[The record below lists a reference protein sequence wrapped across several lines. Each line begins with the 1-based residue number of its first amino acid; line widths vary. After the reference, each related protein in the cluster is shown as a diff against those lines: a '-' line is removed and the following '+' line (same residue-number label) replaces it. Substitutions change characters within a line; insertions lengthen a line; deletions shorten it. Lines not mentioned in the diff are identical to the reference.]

1 MCSGEQRG
9 LLKEEEEI
17 SKHAQPTLGL
27 EGTHSSF
34 SLSLSLFFFFFLWR
48 AKVIKLVQSP
58 VSSLTSSLL
67 SLPLPA

>member
-34 SLSLSLFFFFFLWR
+34 SLSLSLFFFFFV
-48 AKVIKLVQSP
+48 AGEGDKVATI
-58 VSSLTSSLL
+58 SSQ
-67 SLPLPA
+67 

>member
-34 SLSLSLFFFFFLWR
+34 SLSLSLFFFFFFV
-48 AKVIKLVQSP
+48 AGEGDKVATI
-58 VSSLTSSLL
+58 SSQ
-67 SLPLPA
+67 

>member
-34 SLSLSLFFFFFLWR
+34 SLSLSLFFFFFV
-48 AKVIKLVQSP
+48 AGEGDKVGTI
-58 VSSLTSSLL
+58 SSQ
-67 SLPLPA
+67 

>member
-9 LLKEEEEI
+9 FLKEEEEI

-34 SLSLSLFFFFFLWR
+34 SLSLSLFFFFFV
-48 AKVIKLVQSP
+48 AGEGDKVATI
-58 VSSLTSSLL
+58 SSQ
-67 SLPLPA
+67 